1 MDYFQQHEHKQCNI
15 YGQISYVVVCNW
27 TVVWGMR
34 STESRSCTALILLFV
49 CDKRIRTDQ
58 LFYHCSF
65 KLRFVSLLLNEHDYD
80 MLCYVLLMV
89 HRHTFLQFRRRYD
102 CVSISIRL
110 QFDRTTTIRRPT
122 TLKTDKNCRHW
133 ESRSQRPGQNART
146 KFHPDIIPP
155 QMLCPSLG
163 AFCSGALCP
172 GASALYPFPI
182 VNAGCGGR
190 RQQVRA
196 ENVAT

>member
-1 MDYFQQHEHKQCNI
+1 
-15 YGQISYVVVCNW
+15 
-27 TVVWGMR
+27 MR
-34 STESRSCTALILLFV
+34 STESSSCTALILLFV

-80 MLCYVLLMV
+80 ILCYVLLMV

-122 TLKTDKNCRHW
+122 TLKNRQKLPALRIQITTPRSECQDKIPSGHNTPAHVMSYPGGFLFGGIMPRGICII
-133 ESRSQRPGQNART
+133 SVSQ
-146 KFHPDIIPP
+146 
-155 QMLCPSLG
+155 S
-163 AFCSGALCP
+163 
-172 GASALYPFPI
+172 
-182 VNAGCGGR
+182 
-190 RQQVRA
+190 
-196 ENVAT
+196 